1 MHLLTQ
7 FTPHPPAAAPV
18 HQSGMHPV
26 ASLLSRDEE
35 NPPPA
40 AALRNDSVR
49 KLVVLAYREVL
60 SMLRDS
66 NLECQCLNNDL

>member
-18 HQSGMHPV
+18 HQSGMHHV
-26 ASLLSRDEE
+26 ASLLSREEE

-49 KLVVLAYREVL
+49 KLVVLCWPTGSFVDAQGFKSGMPAFE
-60 SMLRDS
+60 
-66 NLECQCLNNDL
+66 Q